1 LMFLLTPVCDD
12 LRFRKAT
19 FLLSACS
26 AFIMRAC
33 SACILR
39 TRSKLQ
45 YN

>member
-12 LRFRKAT
+12 LCFCKAA

-26 AFIMRAC
+26 A
-33 SACILR
+33 CILR
-39 TRSKLQ
+39 MWSKLQ